1 MYSLADD
8 DKLHEECGVFGIFT
22 PDNKD
27 AKHSLYYGLCALQH
41 RGQESAGMALCD
53 TDGPMGNIYHHKGMG
68 LVSEVFHKETL
79 DTLTGNIGI
88 GHVRYSTT
96 GQSCIENAQPLI
108 LNYLK
113 GTLALVHNGN
123 IKNAAELRDS
133 LQKEG
138 AIFRGTTDSEVI
150 AYLIAKERTKCGTIE
165 EAVTKVAGF
174 LKGGY
179 ALIVMSPRKIIGIRD
194 PLGLKPLC
202 LGRRGKEYIL
212 SSESCALNAIDAE
225 FVRDI
230 EPGEI
235 VSITKDGIS
244 SDRSLCQCKHAH
256 CIFEYIYF
264 ARLDS
269 YMDGISI
276 YNSRIK
282 AGRLLAQSYPV
293 DADLVVGVPDSG
305 LTAAVGYSQ
314 ESGIPFGLAF
324 YKNSYVGRTFIKPT
338 QKERES
344 AVHMKLSV
352 LPEVVRGKRLVLID
366 DSIVRGTTIAG
377 LITLL
382 KQAGAV
388 SVHVRI
394 SSPPFLYPCYYGTD
408 VPSNKELIAAD
419 NSPEEIARRIGAD
432 SLGYMKLEDLSAM
445 SDNLPL
451 CRACFDN
458 QYPI

>member
-68 LVSEVFHKETL
+68 LVNEVFHKETL

-138 AIFRGTTDSEVI
+138 AIFRGSTDSEVI

-269 YMDGISI
+269 CMDGISV

-305 LTAAVGYSQ
+305 LTAAAGYSQ

-382 KQAGAV
+382 KKAGAV

>member
-269 YMDGISI
+269 CMDGISV

-408 VPSNKELIAAD
+408 VPSNNELIAAD

>member
-138 AIFRGTTDSEVI
+138 AIFRSTTDSEVI

-269 YMDGISI
+269 CMDGISV

-382 KQAGAV
+382 KKAGAV

>member
-1 MYSLADD
+1 MYSPADD

-202 LGRRGKEYIL
+202 LGSRGKEYIL

-269 YMDGISI
+269 CMDGISV

-382 KQAGAV
+382 KKAGAV

>member
-123 IKNAAELRDS
+123 IKNAAELRDN

-235 VSITKDGIS
+235 VSITRDGIS

-269 YMDGISI
+269 CMDGISV

-305 LTAAVGYSQ
+305 LTAAIGYSQ

-382 KQAGAV
+382 KKAGAI

-458 QYPI
+458 QYPS